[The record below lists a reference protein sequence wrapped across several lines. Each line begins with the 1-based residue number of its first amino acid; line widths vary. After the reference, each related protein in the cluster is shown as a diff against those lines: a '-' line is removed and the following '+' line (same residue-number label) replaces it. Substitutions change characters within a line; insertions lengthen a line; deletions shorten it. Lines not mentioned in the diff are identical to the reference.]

1 MSVRLRIVFMT
12 TSLIAVLF
20 SIGGAIMIHTSFQAS
35 LEKEEQT
42 ALRKQ
47 FVEDFKRNLRG
58 TLDNIDIKEKD
69 GSITHVKDIPL
80 KKKNKPKQEKKQ
92 AEQQ

>member
-1 MSVRLRIVFMT
+1 MTDEGIKRINELYHKAKT
-12 TSLIAVLF
+12 PEGLTPE
-20 SIGGAIMIHTSFQAS
+20 
-35 LEKEEQT
+35 EKEEQA

-80 KKKNKPKQEKKQ
+80 KKKNIKE
-92 AEQQ
+92 

>member
-1 MSVRLRIVFMT
+1 MTDEGIKRINELYHKAKT
-12 TSLIAVLF
+12 PEGLTD
-20 SIGGAIMIHTSFQAS
+20 Q
-35 LEKEEQT
+35 EKEEQA

-80 KKKNKPKQEKKQ
+80 KKKNIKE
-92 AEQQ
+92 

>member
-1 MSVRLRIVFMT
+1 MTDEGIKRINELYHKAKSAEGLT
-12 TSLIAVLF
+12 LE
-20 SIGGAIMIHTSFQAS
+20 
-35 LEKEEQT
+35 EKEEQA

-80 KKKNKPKQEKKQ
+80 RKKNQE
-92 AEQQ
+92 